1 MVGSCRNMPAAEA
14 GRVFNIPTCNSEIIC
29 FWNNQA
35 YDSLS
40 TNMSLS
46 VYFTVCEL
54 EEGAESDI
62 ADSLLPGLLLQPG
75 KDSSCY
81 QGNQG
86 AEI

>member
-14 GRVFNIPTCNSEIIC
+14 GRVFKIPTFNSEIIW
-29 FWNNQA
+29 FWNNQE

-46 VYFTVCEL
+46 VYFTVYEL
-54 EEGAESDI
+54 DQFVSQGEGAESDI
-62 ADSLLPGLLLQPG
+62 ADSLQPG
-75 KDSSCY
+75 KDSFCY

-86 AEI
+86 AKI